1 MVLGIFKM
9 IFKMRSACSYVTMS
23 GNFER
28 SQYFNF
34 ETNFL
39 AKEKLFQKLEYRLL
53 VESTK
58 IENASFPYKNYYIRS
73 QC

>member
-39 AKEKLFQKLEYRLL
+39 AKEKLF
-53 VESTK
+53 
-58 IENASFPYKNYYIRS
+58 
-73 QC
+73 

>member
-1 MVLGIFKM
+1 M

-23 GNFER
+23 GNFEPF
-28 SQYFNF
+28 QYFNF
-34 ETNFL
+34 ETNFM

-53 VESTK
+53 VETTK
-58 IENASFPYKNYYIRS
+58 IENASFPYKNYFIRS